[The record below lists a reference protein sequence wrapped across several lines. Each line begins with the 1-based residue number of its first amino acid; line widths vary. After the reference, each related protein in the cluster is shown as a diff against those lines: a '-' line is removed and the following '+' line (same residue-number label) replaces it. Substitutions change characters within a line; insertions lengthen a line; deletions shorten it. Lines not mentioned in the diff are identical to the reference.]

1 MDMFQM
7 HQQQHVVDTFVNN
20 VLIQQQQQFLQQ
32 QLQNNHADCSVTS
45 EQSIPHDWREDS
57 IVRARTMEAEYNA
70 DVAQMSAEYTMR
82 IDASKRK
89 SMEEANKYLEEVA
102 KFGNLDG
109 INTIEDVK
117 AYFDR

>member
-7 HQQQHVVDTFVNN
+7 HQQQINNQHIVDSFVNQQ
-20 VLIQQQQQFLQQ
+20 LIQQQQ
-32 QLQNNHADCSVTS
+32 QLQNNHADCSITS

-70 DVAQMSAEYTMR
+70 DVAQMSAEHTMR
-82 IDASKRK
+82 KRK
-89 SMEEANKYLEEVA
+89 SMEEARERHERHLEEVA